1 MQMRNMPYAFDNTAL
16 VLIEHLSE
24 CLVRK
29 PLLATSISA
38 DYVWESFLV
47 DKRSFEAE
55 R

>member
-1 MQMRNMPYAFDNTAL
+1 MHEQYVQISLLMQMRNMPYAFDNTAL

-38 DYVWESFLV
+38 DYVC
-47 DKRSFEAE
+47 D
-55 R
+55 